1 MSHELAA
8 VVLGLS
14 GVAVVIAGL
23 LFFLRPRWLMA
34 WLRGTAIL
42 GVIGLGLYSLVVA
55 INIADYQALA
65 GMQRVAS
72 ISISN
77 QGGQT
82 WSVTLRQT
90 GDEAPEIHTLS
101 GDQWQLDARIIR
113 FTGPLRWLGV
123 APGYRLERLGGR
135 YTSLEQERTA
145 PRSVIGLGDAVWF
158 DLDLWELDR
167 RFNMPFVEGVYGNS
181 VFMPMRDGA
190 TYEIRLSAS
199 GLVAVPVNQQ
209 AREAVE
215 LWH

>member
-8 VVLGLS
+8 VVLGIS

-34 WLRGTAIL
+34 WLRGTAFL
-42 GVIGLGLYSLVVA
+42 CVIFAGLYVLVVA
-55 INIADYQALA
+55 INIADYQSLA

-72 ISISN
+72 IAVTS
-77 QGGQT
+77 QGEQN
-82 WSVTLRQT
+82 WDVTLRQT
-90 GDEAPEIHTLS
+90 GDESATIHRLK

-123 APGYRLERLGGR
+123 TPGYRLERLGGR
-135 YTSLEQERTA
+135 YTSLEQERTE
-145 PRSVIGLGDAVWF
+145 PRSVVGLGESVWI
-158 DLDLWELDR
+158 DLWELDR
-167 RFNMPFVEGVYGNS
+167 RFNMPFVEGVYGNA

-190 TYEIRLSAS
+190 AYEIRLSAS

-209 AREAVE
+209 ARDAVE
-215 LWH
+215 LWN

>member
-1 MSHELAA
+1 MSHELA
-8 VVLGLS
+8 VVILGLS

-23 LFFLRPRWLMA
+23 LVFLRPRWLFA

-42 GVIGLGLYSLVVA
+42 GVIFAGLYALVVA
-55 INIADYQALA
+55 INIADYQSLT

-72 ISISN
+72 ISMNN
-77 QGGQT
+77 QQGQT
-82 WSVTLRQT
+82 WTVSLRQT
-90 GDEAPEIHTLS
+90 GDEAPSMHTLY

-113 FTGPLRWLGV
+113 FSGPLRWLGI
-123 APGYRLERLGGR
+123 APGYRLERLSGR
-135 YTSLEQERTA
+135 YTSLEQEQA
-145 PRSVIGLGDAVWF
+145 SPRSVIGLGNTAW
-158 DLDLWELDR
+158 LDLWELDR

-215 LWH
+215 RWN

>member
-8 VVLGLS
+8 AVLGLS

-23 LFFLRPRWLMA
+23 LLFLRPRWLVA
-34 WLRGTAIL
+34 WLRGTGIL
-42 GVIGLGLYSLVVA
+42 CIIFAGFYALVLA
-55 INIADYQALA
+55 LNISDYQSLT

-72 ISISN
+72 ISMN
-77 QGGQT
+77 NLDEQT
-82 WSVTLRQT
+82 WTVTLRQT
-90 GDEAPEIHTLS
+90 GDDVPGVHTLK

-113 FTGPLRWLGV
+113 FSGPLRWLGI

-135 YTSLEQERTA
+135 YASLEQEQMS
-145 PRSVIGLGDAVWF
+145 PRSVVGLGDAVWV
-158 DLDLWELDR
+158 DLWELDR

-190 TYEIRLSAS
+190 SFEIRLSAS
-199 GLVAVPVNQQ
+199 GLIAVPVNQQ